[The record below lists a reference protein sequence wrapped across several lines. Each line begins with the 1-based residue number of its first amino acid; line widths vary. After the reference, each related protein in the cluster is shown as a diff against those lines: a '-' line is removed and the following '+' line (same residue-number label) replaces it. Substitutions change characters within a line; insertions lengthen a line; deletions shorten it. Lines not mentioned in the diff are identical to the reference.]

1 MYLTGFVMFIT
12 ALLWIVQTVF
22 LDEFYERIKI
32 GSVLDT
38 AEYVESKF
46 ESKNLEALID
56 EISLQEEVSVS
67 IVGQDG
73 SLFIRSDRSHDS
85 VLEKLSSEEIGKIY
99 IQAIESGK
107 GVLKS
112 YEFLRPEF
120 LGDME
125 ENPPR
130 GEIKSIVYANVVE
143 DSFGQKRMLFVDSV
157 ITPIDTTVS
166 TLRIQLLYVTGIL
179 VIAGAGL
186 ALLLSKKIAD
196 PLMKINDSAKTIV
209 DAGHDVRFEG
219 SGYREVV
226 ELGDTLNSAVEE
238 LSKAEKLQRELVA
251 NISHDLKTPLT
262 MIIGYS
268 EAMRDLPGEN
278 TPENM
283 QVVIDEANRLNRLVT
298 DVLSISKIQS
308 GTESLEIRR
317 INLTELIERTIDR
330 CAKLTESKGY
340 SIEFSAE
347 EDAWVEADELK
358 ISQVIYNLLGNA
370 ITHTGEDKRIRVVQ
384 SISKD
389 KVKVSVLDSGEG
401 IPEDQLGNIWE
412 RYYKLDKVHKRS
424 KVGTGLGLSIV
435 KSVVEMHGGRCG
447 VTSEAG
453 KGSEFWFEL
462 GGGTIE

>member
-1 MYLTGFVMFIT
+1 MYLTCFVMFIT
-12 ALLWIVQTVF
+12 AILWVVQTVF
-22 LDEFYERIKI
+22 LDEFYERIKVK
-32 GSVLDT
+32 SVLET
-38 AEYVESKF
+38 AEYVESEF
-46 ESKNLEALID
+46 ESENLEAIVD
-56 EISLQEEVSVS
+56 EVSLQEEVSVS

-99 IQAIESGK
+99 MQAVESEE

-112 YEFLRPEF
+112 YQFLKPEP
-120 LGDME
+120 LGVRE
-125 ENPPR
+125 EAPQK
-130 GEIKSIVYANVVE
+130 GEVKSIVYANVVE
-143 DSFGQKRMLFVDSV
+143 DSSGQKQMLFVDSV

-166 TLRIQLLYVTGIL
+166 TLRTQLLYVTGML
-179 VIAGAGL
+179 VVAAAGL
-186 ALLLSKKIAD
+186 AILLSKKIAD
-196 PLMKINDSAKTIV
+196 PLMRINDAAKTIV
-209 DAGHDVRFEG
+209 DAGQDVRFEG

-308 GTESLEIRR
+308 GTESLELTRV
-317 INLTELIERTIDR
+317 NLTELIERTIDR
-330 CAKLTESKGY
+330 CSKLTESKGY
-340 SIEFSAE
+340 SIEFLAE
-347 EDAWVEADELK
+347 EDAWVYADELK

-370 ITHTGEDKRIRVVQ
+370 ITHTGEDNRIKVVQ

-389 KVKVSVLDSGEG
+389 KVKVSVVDSGEG
-401 IPEDQLGNIWE
+401 IPKDQLGNIWE
-412 RYYKLDKVHKRS
+412 RYYKLDKVHKRARI
-424 KVGTGLGLSIV
+424 GTGLGLSIV
-435 KSVVEMHGGRCG
+435 KSVVEMHGGSCG
-447 VTSEAG
+447 VDSEEG

-462 GGGTIE
+462 GGGKLE